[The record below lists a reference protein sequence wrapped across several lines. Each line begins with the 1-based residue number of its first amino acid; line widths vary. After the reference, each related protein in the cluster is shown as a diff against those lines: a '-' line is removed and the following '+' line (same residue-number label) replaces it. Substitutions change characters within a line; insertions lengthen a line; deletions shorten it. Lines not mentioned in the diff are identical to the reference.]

1 MDFYYEQQTPQE
13 TPHEGTPAPKDE
25 KTNQVFSKFENDL
38 NSAYEKTA
46 EGIKNIMNDNNEGD
60 GVQLDLP
67 IDEATSEK
75 AQALLSSLDQNLA
88 KVETMASSYWETVKK
103 PSFWSTISDNLGS
116 QLDKVVKITAD
127 SLSADGES
135 AASSQVNLNIKNQ
148 TIAGNRT
155 EAELKELSINKQ
167 IYLDSKNKQ
176 NGSKIDIDSKTEEI
190 SEILKINKDL
200 DTLMNALVPL
210 EISYVEFWTVYFAKK
225 DEILKREETRKKI
238 LTAGS
243 NGKHGEEQKD
253 AKELQQEEVNWD
265 DDEED
270 EGEAKEETKTD
281 IKKEETGRESGL
293 STRDDSLV
301 IVNKS
306 DIAEESKVEDTKK
319 TNNKDE
325 ANEEKEDEEEDED
338 DWE

>member
-46 EGIKNIMNDNNEGD
+46 EGIKNIMNDTNERD

-88 KVETMASSYWETVKK
+88 KVETMASSYWDTVKK
-103 PSFWSTISDNLGS
+103 PSFWSSISDNLGS

-127 SLSADGES
+127 SLGADGES
-135 AASSQVNLNIKNQ
+135 AESSQVDITSNNQ

-167 IYLDSKNKQ
+167 IYLDGKNKQ
-176 NGSKIDIDSKTEEI
+176 DGSKIDIDSKTDEI
-190 SEILKINKDL
+190 SEILKNNKDL
-200 DTLMNALVPL
+200 DALMNTLVPV
-210 EISYVEFWTVYFAKK
+210 EISYVEFWSIYFVKK
-225 DEILKREETRKKI
+225 DEILKREETRKNI

-243 NGKHGEEQKD
+243 KGKNGEEQKD
-253 AKELQQEEVNWD
+253 TKQAQQEEVNWD
-265 DDEED
+265 DDEEYD
-270 EGEAKEETKTD
+270 TKEEIKTD
-281 IKKEETGRESGL
+281 VKKDETGKESGL

-306 DIAEESKVEDTKK
+306 DINEESKADDAKETD
-319 TNNKDE
+319 NKDDTE
-325 ANEEKEDEEEDED
+325 EDEEEEDD